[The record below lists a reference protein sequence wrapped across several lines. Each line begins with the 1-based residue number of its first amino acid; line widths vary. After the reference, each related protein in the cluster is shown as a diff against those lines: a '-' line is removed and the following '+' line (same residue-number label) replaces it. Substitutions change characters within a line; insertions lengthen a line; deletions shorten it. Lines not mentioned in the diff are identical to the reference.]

1 MIEDKTRQ
9 TKPSYR
15 FHGNLPP
22 ALGRLQVLPQWLTW
36 DYVWD
41 EKKTKWQKP
50 PRECYEGNR
59 ASGTDPR
66 NWGSYKQALMTVNR
80 MGLAG
85 VGFALSADDG
95 LTGIDLDN
103 CRDPETGQ
111 LSDLAADI
119 ISLDETYAEVSPSGC
134 GIRLF
139 ALGKVER
146 AWKNDALGIEIY
158 GQGRYLTV
166 TGEQVPGS
174 ADAVAEAP
182 ETLQR
187 LIALVEAERQK
198 AKGEQ
203 RASAGPAARP
213 PARSAAND
221 GEGFFWAVNSLALTQ
236 LDSWVPW
243 LFPRAKR
250 HATGAWRVGSAEL
263 GRNLEEDLS
272 IHPDG
277 IQDFG
282 LEKACTAIDLLIEH
296 GGAPDA
302 KAAAIVLCGR
312 LGQTPES
319 LGWRGEGRG
328 GPPRDIPDPEAPDG
342 AGPASGGNAADH
354 DAGGSKTPDDI
365 DLEKAGEC
373 KDMRANDTGNAERLI
388 VWHGENIR
396 YVVGLGWQIWTE
408 NQWERDDG
416 SLQIRLKA
424 QDISKRIELEPALLN
439 ASEAK
444 LKILSQAEEA
454 KQKDEQDRSP
464 RDEEVLREAAE
475 IKKDLGKVKGAR
487 WKFAISSGNNSR
499 TEAMIRQAA
508 PMARFDGNRLDEN
521 LMLFNV
527 GNGTLEFSRAED
539 PESDP
544 DSPCSIG
551 SVRLRPHA
559 REDYITR
566 LADVDYDADAECP
579 KFMKFLERA
588 QPDPERRKFLQVI
601 TGYANLLGGNR
612 AQKVIYHYGQGA
624 NGKSVFIEATSRPL
638 GNYRATV
645 APETFAGEANRDS
658 SKASSDIAR
667 LHSTWVATVEELP
680 RGVPLKENL
689 IKSLTGGGNLT
700 ARFLHRETFE
710 FQPKFTPVLSGNDM
724 PEISGND
731 HGIWRRLLLVP
742 WDVTIPDEDQIDFEE
757 MLDGF
762 KAEWPGILNW
772 MVKGA
777 LAYLSHGIQPYVPGD
792 IAERTGDYRD
802 ERDPVRMF
810 ASACVDPCP
819 ENTISA
825 KRMLAAWNHWCES
838 NGITPWKQRGL
849 GTRLR
854 TLGYRKKQGSD
865 GCFHYLDVRLT
876 VHGMTPDDPVN

>member
-1 MIEDKTRQ
+1 MIGDKTQ
-9 TKPSYR
+9 AKPSYL
-15 FHGNLPP
+15 FQGKLPP
-22 ALGRLQVLPQWLTW
+22 ALDRLRALPQWLTW

-41 EKKTKWQKP
+41 EKKGKWQKP
-50 PRECYEGNR
+50 PRSCHTGSR

-66 NWGSYKQALMTVNR
+66 NWGGFDEALITATR
-80 MGLAG
+80 EGLAG
-85 VGFALSADDG
+85 VGFSLSADDG

-103 CRDPETGQ
+103 CRDPETGTFTG
-111 LSDLAADI
+111 LAKEILDLG
-119 ISLDETYAEVSPSGC
+119 ETYAEISPSGK

-146 AWKNDALGIEIY
+146 AWKNDPLGIEIY

-166 TGEQVPGS
+166 TGDQVPGS

-182 ETLQR
+182 ETLQK

-203 RASAGPAARP
+203 RAAAAPVARP
-213 PARSAAND
+213 PARSATND
-221 GEGFFWAVNSLALTQ
+221 GEGFFWQVNSRALTN
-236 LDSWVPW
+236 LDAWVPW
-243 LFPRAKR
+243 VFPKAKR
-250 HATGAWRVGSAEL
+250 HATGAWRVTSAEM

-282 LEKACTAIDLLIEH
+282 LETTRTAIDLVLEH

-302 KAAAIVLCGR
+302 PAAALALCNRMGVP
-312 LGQTPES
+312 PET
-319 LGWRGEGRG
+319 LGWRVTG
-328 GPPRDIPDPEAPDG
+328 GGQGARRDIPDPDDSVAANAG
-342 AGPASGGNAADH
+342 AGGG
-354 DAGGSKTPDDI
+354 DAKTPDDV
-365 DLEKAGEC
+365 DLEKAGRC
-373 KDMRANDTGNAERLI
+373 KDMRANDTGNAERMI
-388 VWHGENIR
+388 VWHGDDIR
-396 YVVGLGWQIWTE
+396 YVVGLGWQIWNN

-439 ASEAK
+439 AGEAK

-464 RDEEVLREAAE
+464 RDEEVIREAAE
-475 IKKDLGKVKGAR
+475 IMKTLGKVKGAR

-508 PMARFDGNRLDEN
+508 PMARFDGDRLDEN

-527 GNGTLEFSRAED
+527 GNGTLEFSRSED

-544 DSPCSIG
+544 DSPRRIG
-551 SVRLRPHA
+551 SVRLREHR

-566 LADVDYDADAECP
+566 LADVDYDPDAQCP

-689 IKSLTGGGNLT
+689 IKSLTGGANMT

-710 FQPKFTPVLSGNDM
+710 FQPKFTPVLSGNGM

-731 HGIWRRLLLVP
+731 HGIWRRLLLMP
-742 WDVTIPDEDQIDFEE
+742 WDVTIPDEEQIDFEE

-772 MVKGA
+772 MVEGA

-792 IAERTGDYRD
+792 VAELTGDYRD

-810 ASACVDPCP
+810 ASACVEPCP
-819 ENTISA
+819 GNTISA
-825 KRMLAAWNHWCES
+825 KKMLAAWTHWCES

-854 TLGYRKKQGSD
+854 TLGYKKKQGSD
-865 GCFHYLDVRLT
+865 GCFHYLNVRLT
-876 VHGMTPDDPVN
+876 VHGFPPDDPVN